1 MQTPGIK
8 GLLSRMKQRGGTK
21 ERRQRPRIRPP
32 ENTTV
37 LIVDDSRT
45 AIHMLKQVL
54 LQGGYK
60 TLEAPNGENG
70 IHIAKENHPDL
81 ILMDVVMPGM
91 NGFQATREIRKNP
104 STENIPIIMVSGN
117 QQATDQIWGTRLGAN
132 EFIPKPVSR
141 QELFQKVETLLN
153 LNAQVA

>member
-1 MQTPGIK
+1 MQASGIK
-8 GLLSRMKQRGGTK
+8 GLLSRMKHRGAMK
-21 ERRQRPRIRPP
+21 DRRQHPRIRPP
-32 ENTTV
+32 EDTTV

-54 LQGGYK
+54 MQGGYK

-70 IHIAKENHPDL
+70 IDLARQNHPDL

-104 STENIPIIMVSGN
+104 ATENIPIIMVSGN
-117 QQATDQIWGTRLGAN
+117 QQGTDQIWGTRLGAN
-132 EFIPKPVSR
+132 DFIPKPVSR
-141 QELFQKVETLLN
+141 QELFQKVETLLH
-153 LNAQVA
+153 LNTQVA

>member
-1 MQTPGIK
+1 MQASGIK
-8 GLLSRMKQRGGTK
+8 GLLSRMTHRGGRK

-54 LQGGYK
+54 MQGGYK
-60 TLEAPNGENG
+60 TLEAPSGENG
-70 IHIAKENHPDL
+70 IDIARQNHPDL

-104 STENIPIIMVSGN
+104 GTENIPIIMVSGN
-117 QQATDQIWGTRLGAN
+117 QQGTDQIWGTRLGAN
-132 EFIPKPVSR
+132 DFLPKPVSR
-141 QELFQKVETLLN
+141 HDLFQKVETLLN
-153 LNAQVA
+153 LNTQVV